1 MGVADLVRGSTTLP
15 VFLERGSQS
24 IEARFPQAAVLR
36 EPLVE
41 LAETLRPEESR
52 GDAAYPA
59 ASIIEAHGGRLPHG
73 MGLGKGVVSDRVATP
88 ESPYAAR
95 GLVIPSRLINDCS
108 VVRFIPSRAA
118 APRGPPSV
126 QFVSPRTRR
135 MCIRST
141 ASRVA
146 GLSS

>member
-73 MGLGKGVVSDRVATP
+73 MGLGKSVVSDRVATP

-108 VVRFIPSRAA
+108 VVHFIPSRAA
-118 APRGPPSV
+118 APRGPPSD